1 MNTSGDL
8 DVTNTTTL
16 AAAAAPIYIPA
27 LLTSFI
33 VPVTFGIVG
42 VVGIFGNAL
51 VILVVV
57 TNAQMRSTTNVLIL
71 NLAFADLLF
80 IVFCVPF
87 TATDYAMNG
96 TWPFGPPV
104 GMLACQAVQYLIY
117 VTSSVS
123 IYTLILMSVD
133 RFLAVVFPVR
143 NSFSYFTSSV
153 QKLPIRY
160 NSK

>member
-1 MNTSGDL
+1 MCCC
-8 DVTNTTTL
+8 V
-16 AAAAAPIYIPA
+16 AAAAPIYVPA

-104 GMLACQAVQYLIY
+104 GMLALPSRPVPDLRHLFGLHLHPHTHVCRQVPRCRVSGKKRFFILI
-117 VTSSVS
+117 TF
-123 IYTLILMSVD
+123 IN
-133 RFLAVVFPVR
+133 F
-143 NSFSYFTSSV
+143 
-153 QKLPIRY
+153 Q
-160 NSK
+160 